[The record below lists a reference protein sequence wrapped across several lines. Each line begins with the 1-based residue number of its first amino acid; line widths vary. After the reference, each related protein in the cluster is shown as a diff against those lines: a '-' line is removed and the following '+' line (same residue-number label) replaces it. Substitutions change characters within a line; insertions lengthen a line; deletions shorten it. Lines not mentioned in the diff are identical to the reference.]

1 MNINFFILLD
11 HSSDQRLFNNEDND
25 PIVVQDD
32 IPEIPAEFIPEIPA
46 EAIPEIP
53 AEGKNGQITTC
64 TLGVGGVGFGELSSV
79 EWLR

>member
-32 IPEIPAEFIPEIPA
+32 IPEIPAEFIPEIPEIPA
-46 EAIPEIP
+46 VAIPEIP

-64 TLGVGGVGFGELSSV
+64 TLGVGGVGWGGV
-79 EWLR
+79 R